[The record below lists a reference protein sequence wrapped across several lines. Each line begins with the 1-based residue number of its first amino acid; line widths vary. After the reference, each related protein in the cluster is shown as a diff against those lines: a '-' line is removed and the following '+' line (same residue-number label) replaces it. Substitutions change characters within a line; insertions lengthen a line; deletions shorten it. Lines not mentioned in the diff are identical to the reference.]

1 MECGWQARLTL
12 SRVRTHRLAVATV
25 VVLVAGLGTGLA
37 HGRAA
42 QAPVRRE
49 LIGRSVRGRPIYV
62 YRLGTPGA
70 RPVLVV
76 GCTDGDEP
84 AGIAIVR
91 ALLTLQPPQG
101 VDLWL
106 LPTVNPD
113 GLAAGTLGN
122 AHGVDLNRN
131 FPYAWRHLG
140 GTGYFNS
147 GPRPLSEPESQ
158 ALHRFLL
165 HLKPRLAVWFHQPEA
180 VVDDSQGSR
189 RLERT
194 FARLVGLP
202 LRRLTDY
209 PGSITN
215 WENHHF
221 RRSTAFVTELR
232 PGRLTQSR
240 AARYADAILAISR
253 H

>member
-1 MECGWQARLTL
+1 VT
-12 SRVRTHRLAVATV
+12 SRAVAASLLV
-25 VVLVAGLGTGLA
+25 VVAGSVAGVASGGA
-37 HGRAA
+37 GEW
-42 QAPVRRE
+42 PVRRE
-49 LIGRSVRGRPIYV
+49 VIGSSVRGRPISV
-62 YRLGTPGA
+62 YRLGRPDG

-84 AGIAIVR
+84 AGIAIVH
-91 ALLTLQPPQG
+91 ALLSLQPPQG

-106 LPTVNPD
+106 LPTINPD

-140 GTGYFNS
+140 GSGYLDS
-147 GPRPLSEPESQ
+147 GPRPLSEPESR

-165 HLKPRLAVWFHQPEA
+165 HLKPRLALWFHQPLA

-189 RLERT
+189 PLERI
-194 FARLVGLP
+194 FGRLTGLP

-221 RRSTAFVTELR
+221 PRSTAFVTELP
-232 PGRLTQSR
+232 PGALTRTR
-240 AARYADAILAISR
+240 AARYANAILAISR